1 MLSFDEND
9 SGDDYEFDPN
19 FALQNPKRERVAFQQ
34 VEWHADSLQ
43 RRAKD
48 MLDKVDKSGV
58 WIVSTTGGALLITA
72 FDSLFDTGTVD
83 PVALSKLAPDWITN
97 SFVLDLLA
105 KVCVDPDAVTSA
117 EATLQGIFLFEFC
130 LRAWAERFSV
140 QYLKSPVALVDF
152 ASILPSI
159 DTLFGGLGGAAASAS
174 LRPLRLFRLLRLLR
188 LLDDGK
194 SGQTADRRMTDKV
207 TSVAIEFLCLFLISG
222 ELFYDLEYQYNPN
235 ISDIGDALY
244 WSFLTLTGIGQPF
257 EAVTAA
263 GRVATVG
270 SILTALVVVPL
281 QLAKIVGN
289 QAGHGGGGGMSGT
302 MQGGMLGGS
311 TLGGVSLG
319 GGGGGGGVV
328 QKTQSN
334 AFAPRL
340 AEVETSR
347 LSNQPGTSQPKSPPQ
362 NLEIYE
368 TFDSSIYETFDSV
381 DEAYAAEVFKLAPE
395 ERGAA
400 AVNTSA
406 AYESVWTELLETRV
420 RLRKFETEIDAL
432 RNENEQL
439 RLVVTRRTIKASAER
454 KA

>member
-1 MLSFDEND
+1 M
-9 SGDDYEFDPN
+9 
-19 FALQNPKRERVAFQQ
+19 
-34 VEWHADSLQ
+34 
-43 RRAKD
+43 
-48 MLDKVDKSGV
+48 
-58 WIVSTTGGALLITA
+58 
-72 FDSLFDTGTVD
+72 
-83 PVALSKLAPDWITN
+83 
-97 SFVLDLLA
+97 
-105 KVCVDPDAVTSA
+105 
-117 EATLQGIFLFEFC
+117 
-130 LRAWAERFSV
+130 
-140 QYLKSPVALVDF
+140 ALVDF

-222 ELFYDLEYQYNPN
+222 ELFYDLEYQVRVLRLSQIPDDCFISQLVNVCPYVAQYGTDSFQSQPQYNPN

-289 QAGHGGGGGMSGT
+289 QDGNGGGGGMSGT

-340 AEVETSR
+340 AEVETPR

-362 NLEIYE
+362 NSEIYE